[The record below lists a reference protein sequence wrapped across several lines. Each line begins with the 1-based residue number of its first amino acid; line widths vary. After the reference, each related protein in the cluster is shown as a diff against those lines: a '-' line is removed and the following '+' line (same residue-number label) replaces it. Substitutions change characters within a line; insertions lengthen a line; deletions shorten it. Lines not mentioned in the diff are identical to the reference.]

1 MVPALGYFAKTMKIL
16 AIISLVIGLL
26 GLGAGLYCQFEVV
39 PSVKSAER
47 FSRTMSYDDPAYAA
61 ATIPGGM
68 YAGNPD
74 DIPSWGPR
82 ATFVTSTD
90 TPDEVVYAVV
100 SAVFENFDNFK
111 RLHPA
116 FANLSEE
123 EMISAGLTAELHPGA
138 LKYYQ
143 ERGWK

>member
-61 ATIPGGM
+61 A
-68 YAGNPD
+68 
-74 DIPSWGPR
+74 R
-82 ATFVTSTD
+82 
-90 TPDEVVYAVV
+90 
-100 SAVFENFDNFK
+100 
-111 RLHPA
+111 
-116 FANLSEE
+116 
-123 EMISAGLTAELHPGA
+123 GLTLKRYDLKFNLGTTAMVAGGLGLLGGIFAGIKKAKLGWPAAAVSLPA
-138 LKYYQ
+138 LVLGLLQ
-143 ERGWK
+143 ATHMFS